1 MNPYA
6 KITEVSDYLKITISK
21 KQKLE
26 SYGGVV
32 MFSFFKKKP
41 KEKSCFNCKH
51 YDKKGTSCKASP
63 KKSYLRAFPFK
74 KTTCKTYEE
83 K

>member
-1 MNPYA
+1 
-6 KITEVSDYLKITISK
+6 
-21 KQKLE
+21 
-26 SYGGVV
+26 

-41 KEKSCFNCKH
+41 KEKSCFNCKY